1 MSTDSKYSV
10 NGNDLS
16 TIFYPLSS
24 GGTAQTTPTGYLYNA
39 GTSQN
44 PDYKDLINLFASY
57 ITSTTPA
64 PTTYYTSNAYNN
76 KDLSEIFQNIN
87 VPPSIYTIDSSSNLL
102 FTEYNNNN
110 YKGLVFEV
118 NDISNIANATITFN
132 QNITNSTII
141 IIGAGGG
148 GGFDAGSGGGGGGAT
163 ILSSIIQINSG
174 NSFDI
179 IVGNGGAGGV
189 GTQSNTNG
197 VKGGDTSFDSYIS
210 YGGEG
215 GGGVNS
221 NIGGGMGGNINTIHG
236 GGGGGGGGSGVPP
249 PGSSSLSPI
258 NSGGTGGKNV
268 NNSNI
273 GTSGQDLTYQAG
285 QQGVSGYNYA
295 GTGGNSYYYENT
307 IPIYV
312 PFYNSVTS
320 SINVSG
326 GGGGGGSGIYI
337 NPDFAGGFCGNGGG
351 GGYGFVDANAAGQ
364 TAQSNISIG
373 YGNGGGG
380 GSSPGGAGGNGVV
393 IIYWQ
398 TS

>member
-1 MSTDSKYSV
+1 MNTDSKYSV

-24 GGTAQTTPTGYLYNA
+24 GGTAQTIPTGYLYNA

-64 PTTYYTSNAYNN
+64 PTTQYTSQAYSN
-76 KDLSEIFQNIN
+76 KDLNEIFQNIN
-87 VPPSIYTIDSSSNLL
+87 APPSPYTIDSSTNLL
-102 FTEYNNNN
+102 FNEYNNNN

-118 NDISNIANATITFN
+118 SDIASKATATITFN
-132 QNITNSTII
+132 QTITNPTII

-148 GGFDAGSGGGGGGAT
+148 GGFDAGAGGGGGGAT
-163 ILSSIIQINSG
+163 ILLSSIIQINSG
-174 NSFDI
+174 NSFEI
-179 IVGNGGAGGV
+179 VVGNGGAGGD
-189 GTQSNTNG
+189 GTTSSNGANG
-197 VKGGDTSFDSYIS
+197 FESSFYSYVS
-210 YGGEG
+210 YGGDG
-215 GGGVNS
+215 GGGGLGA
-221 NIGGGMGGNINTIHG
+221 NIGGGVGGDINTTYG
-236 GGGGGGGGSGVPP
+236 GGGGGGGGSGVPE
-249 PGSSSLSPI
+249 
-258 NSGGTGGKNV
+258 NSTTVGPVNYGGTGGKNS

-285 QQGVSGYNYA
+285 QQGVAGYNYA
-295 GTGGNSYYYENT
+295 GTGGNSYYYQHNIT
-307 IPIYV
+307 IYV

-320 SINVSG
+320 SIKVSG

-337 NPDFAGGFCGNGGG
+337 NPNYAGGFCGNGSG
-351 GGYGFVDANAAGQ
+351 GGYGFVDANYTGQ
-364 TAQSNISIG
+364 TAQSSISIG

-380 GSSPGGAGGNGVV
+380 GNNGGGTGGNGVV